1 MGIDLFAGQGIAF
14 GLLIVAG
21 WGISWI
27 LSWDARRI
35 GLLVHAR
42 VQEGRK

>member
-42 VQEGRK
+42 IAARRE